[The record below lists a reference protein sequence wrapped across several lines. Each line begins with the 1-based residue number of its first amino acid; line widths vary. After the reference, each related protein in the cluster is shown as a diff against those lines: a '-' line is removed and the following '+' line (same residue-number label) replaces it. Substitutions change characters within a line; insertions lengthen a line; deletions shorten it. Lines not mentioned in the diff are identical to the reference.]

1 MDQENRV
8 ATTSDSSTR
17 SQPMTVDDAVT
28 RALDGIGITRTHWI
42 IAILVLLGVF
52 FDVVE
57 EGALGAAGPAL
68 VDALGISNL
77 KLTSLQTVTIAAMI
91 IGKFLTGVLG
101 DRMGRRFTLTFNLAI
116 YCAGALICA
125 LAPNFA
131 VLAVGRFVVGLGLGG
146 EIPAALTLLSE
157 MISTK
162 HRGSFTAAV
171 NVGGGGL
178 GNPAA
183 FGFAALIL
191 GPLSGFFGGPD
202 TSWRWLFGLLVL
214 PALLVLVY
222 RRFLPESPRFLA
234 SQGRL
239 DEANEV
245 FARLESG
252 KLRGA
257 VVVTKNYFPE
267 HLVASAKPERPR
279 LGDLIAGP
287 LLRRTATLSV
297 ASWMTFGVQISVLIL
312 MPLILVDKGY
322 EISESL
328 IFVMLMN
335 LGSLAG
341 AIVATYGASR
351 WSRRTVMT
359 VTAVFGLINA
369 LLFGLL
375 AEGTA
380 LILLFGTLFHFSL
393 MLLNTTIF
401 AWSPEIYPTRI
412 RAFGTAIIALQGNVA
427 GALLPLGAAV
437 ILAQAGPA
445 GMFVAIAGLFLILIV
460 AVRLAPETQG
470 KTLEDIN
477 AGL

>member
-8 ATTSDSSTR
+8 TTPVSSTQ

-77 KLTSLQTVTIAAMI
+77 KLTSLQTVTIGAMI
-91 IGKFLTGVLG
+91 VGKFLTGVLG
-101 DRMGRRFTLTFNLAI
+101 DRKGRRFTLTFNLAI
-116 YCAGALICA
+116 YCVGALICA
-125 LAPNFA
+125 LSPNFA
-131 VLAVGRFVVGLGLGG
+131 VLAIGRFVVGLGLGG

-214 PALLVLVY
+214 PALLVLIY

-234 SQGRL
+234 TQGRL

-252 KLRGA
+252 KLRGPIG
-257 VVVTKNYFPE
+257 VTKNYFPE
-267 HLVASAKPERPR
+267 HLIAEAKPERPH
-279 LGDLIAGP
+279 LADLVAGP

-322 EISESL
+322 EVSESL
-328 IFVMLMN
+328 LFVMLMN

-341 AIVATYGASR
+341 ALVATYGASR
-351 WSRRTVMT
+351 WSRRNVMT
-359 VTAVFGLINA
+359 ITAIFGLINA
-369 LLFGLL
+369 LLFGLV
-375 AEGTA
+375 ADGTG

-437 ILAQAGPA
+437 ILAHSGTA
-445 GMFVAIAGLFLILIV
+445 GMFIAIAGLFLILIV